1 VAERAKFPGQ
11 DLGAL
16 QRMAWI
22 RFAGVS
28 AGIAAEITSRMLAD
42 TGLTQYEY
50 LVFNHLNLSEGR
62 AMPMSRLA
70 VLLASSLSRL
80 SHVVSRLEAADRV
93 TRSRSADDR
102 RVQIVTLT
110 DTGHAAF
117 RAAAPFYFTAV
128 GELFFDRLD
137 DDDLAD
143 LDRVMTKLLPG
154 IDAGGILA
162 PLADRIAADAPAPM
176 SPER

>member
-1 VAERAKFPGQ
+1 MSERPRFPGQ

-28 AGIAAEITSRMLAD
+28 AGIPAELTSRLVAE

-50 LVFNHLNLSEGR
+50 LVFNHLNLSDGR

-70 VLLASSLSRL
+70 LLLASSLSRL
-80 SHVVSRLEAADRV
+80 SHVVSRLEDRGAV
-93 TRSRSADDR
+93 TRSRSADDK

-110 DTGHAAF
+110 DEGHAAF
-117 RAAAPFYFTAV
+117 RAAAPFYFAAV

-137 DDDLAD
+137 DTDLAD
-143 LDRVMTKLLPG
+143 LDRVMSKLLPG
-154 IDAGGILA
+154 VDAGGILA
-162 PLADRIAADAPAPM
+162 PLAERIAANAPAPM
-176 SPER
+176 TGP

>member
-1 VAERAKFPGQ
+1 MSEPTRFPGQ

-28 AGIAAEITSRMLAD
+28 AGIPAELTSRLLAQ
-42 TGLTQYEY
+42 TGLTQFEY

-70 VLLASSLSRL
+70 LLLASSLSRL
-80 SHVVSRLEAADRV
+80 SHVVSRLESSGRV
-93 TRSRSADDR
+93 TRSRSGDDK

-110 DTGHAAF
+110 DAGYADF
-117 RAAAPFYFTAV
+117 RSAAPFYFAAV

-137 DDDLAD
+137 DTDLAD

-162 PLADRIAADAPAPM
+162 PLADRIAANAPSPM
-176 SPER
+176 TPR